1 MTVVNVVAGAVIGA
15 VMAPLVYL
23 LATLLL
29 TGPDRIP
36 RTPVVLAA
44 LLAACIAA
52 GVAITTS
59 ASSTVGDTSSTGTA
73 TVVAYGLFAVGV
85 LAAAL
90 VDVTER
96 RIPNRI
102 TYPLI
107 AIGVLGLPWLTHP
120 VTGWALL
127 APLLGAA
134 ASAVI
139 GLLNALLADQ
149 GLGDV
154 KLAVAVGAWMAH
166 LGAARVDHRC
176 AGRATTDDR
185 RRREHPDPA
194 PQGRPT
200 TGLHP
205 ARSQPRRRCRP
216 GRRRRWVRLLNALQ
230 RTHPGSVDVVHPA
243 QAEHCASPPGSVE
256 LMRCKGFY
264 AVHS

>member
-1 MTVVNVVAGAVIGA
+1 MNVVTGAAIGA
-15 VMAPLVYL
+15 LMAPLVYL

-29 TGPDRIP
+29 TGSGRIP

-59 ASSTVGDTSSTGTA
+59 ASITAGESTRATGMV

-85 LAAAL
+85 LTAAL
-90 VDVTER
+90 VDVVER

-107 AIGVLGLPWLTHP
+107 VIGVLGLPWLSPP

-134 ASAVI
+134 ASWVI

-154 KLAVAVGAWMAH
+154 KLAIAVGAWMAH
-166 LGAARVDHRC
+166 LGLLAWVTGVLVGQLLMIGAV
-176 AGRATTDDR
+176 ASTQIR
-185 RRREHPDPA
+185 RRRAGLPPDYTPLGPSLA
-194 PQGRPT
+194 G
-200 TGLHP
+200 GAVL
-205 ARSQPRRRCRP
+205 A
-216 GRRRRWVRLLNALQ
+216 VA
-230 RTHPGSVDVVHPA
+230 VA
-243 QAEHCASPPGSVE
+243 
-256 LMRCKGFY
+256 GFQI
-264 AVHS
+264 

>member
-23 LATLLL
+23 LATQLL
-29 TGPDRIP
+29 TEPTRIC
-36 RTPVVLAA
+36 RTPLTLAA
-44 LLAACIAA
+44 LLASCFAA

-59 ASSTVGDTSSTGTA
+59 ASNTIGDTSFTRIV

-107 AIGVLGLPWLTHP
+107 AVGVLGLPWLIQP
-120 VTGWALL
+120 VTGWAFL

-166 LGAARVDHRC
+166 LGVLAWITGVLVGQLLMIAAV
-176 AGRATTDDR
+176 GSTQLR
-185 RRREHPDPA
+185 RRRAGLPPDYTPLGPSLA
-194 PQGRPT
+194 AGAIFAVAVA
-200 TGLHP
+200 GL
-205 ARSQPRRRCRP
+205 
-216 GRRRRWVRLLNALQ
+216 
-230 RTHPGSVDVVHPA
+230 
-243 QAEHCASPPGSVE
+243 E
-256 LMRCKGFY
+256 F
-264 AVHS
+264 

>member
-1 MTVVNVVAGAVIGA
+1 MNVVAGVAIGA

-29 TGPDRIP
+29 TCKDRIP
-36 RTPVVLAA
+36 RTPA
-44 LLAACIAA
+44 LLTLIAACITA
-52 GVAITTS
+52 GVAITTT
-59 ASSTVGDTSSTGTA
+59 APSTPGDASTGTVTA
-73 TVVAYGLFAVGV
+73 VAYRLFAVGV

-90 VDVTER
+90 VDVVER

-107 AIGVLGLPWLTHP
+107 ATGVLALPWLTQP

-127 APLLGAA
+127 APLLGAT

-166 LGAARVDHRC
+166 LGVLAWITGVLVGQLLMIGAV
-176 AGRATTDDR
+176 ASTQIR
-185 RRREHPDPA
+185 RRRA
-194 PQGRPT
+194 
-200 TGLHP
+200 GLPPHYTP
-205 ARSQPRRRCRP
+205 LGPSLAA
-216 GRRRRWVRLLNALQ
+216 GAVFAVALAGLQ
-230 RTHPGSVDVVHPA
+230 
-243 QAEHCASPPGSVE
+243 Q
-256 LMRCKGFY
+256 
-264 AVHS
+264 

>member
-29 TGPDRIP
+29 TGPNRIP
-36 RTPVVLAA
+36 RTPLILAA

-59 ASSTVGDTSSTGTA
+59 ASSTSRDTGFTGMA

-85 LAAAL
+85 VAAAL

-102 TYPLI
+102 TYPLV
-107 AIGVLGLPWLTHP
+107 AIGVLALPWLTQP
-120 VTGWALL
+120 TTGWALL

-166 LGAARVDHRC
+166 LGVLAWITGVLVGQLLMIAAV
-176 AGRATTDDR
+176 ASTQIR
-185 RRREHPDPA
+185 RRRAGLPPDYTPLGPSLA
-194 PQGRPT
+194 G
-200 TGLHP
+200 G
-205 ARSQPRRRCRP
+205 
-216 GRRRRWVRLLNALQ
+216 
-230 RTHPGSVDVVHPA
+230 
-243 QAEHCASPPGSVE
+243 
-256 LMRCKGFY
+256 
-264 AVHS
+264 AVFAVAAAGIQF

>member
-1 MTVVNVVAGAVIGA
+1 MVTVVNVAAGAVIGA

-23 LATLLL
+23 LAALLL
-29 TGPDRIP
+29 TGPKRIP
-36 RTPVVLAA
+36 RTPLTLAA
-44 LLAACIAA
+44 LFAACIAA

-59 ASSTVGDTSSTGTA
+59 TAGTFRDTDFTGGIDTE
-73 TVVAYGLFAVGV
+73 VAYGLFAVGV

-90 VDVTER
+90 VDVIER

-107 AIGVLGLPWLTHP
+107 AIGILALPWLTQP

-166 LGAARVDHRC
+166 LGVLAWITSVLVGQLLMIGAI
-176 AGRATTDDR
+176 ASTQIR
-185 RRREHPDPA
+185 RRRAGLPPDYTPLGPSLA
-194 PQGRPT
+194 GGAVFAVAVAGLQG
-200 TGLHP
+200 
-205 ARSQPRRRCRP
+205 
-216 GRRRRWVRLLNALQ
+216 
-230 RTHPGSVDVVHPA
+230 
-243 QAEHCASPPGSVE
+243 
-256 LMRCKGFY
+256 
-264 AVHS
+264 

>member
-1 MTVVNVVAGAVIGA
+1 MNVFAGAAIGA
-15 VMAPLVYL
+15 LMAPLVYL

-29 TGPDRIP
+29 FTGSGRIP

-59 ASSTVGDTSSTGTA
+59 ASITAGESTSATGMVTI
-73 TVVAYGLFAVGV
+73 VAYGLFAAGV
-85 LAAAL
+85 LTAAL
-90 VDVTER
+90 VDVVER

-107 AIGVLGLPWLTHP
+107 VIGVLGLPWLSPP

-134 ASAVI
+134 ASGVI

-154 KLAVAVGAWMAH
+154 KLAIAVGAWMAH
-166 LGAARVDHRC
+166 LGLLAWVTGVLVGQLLMIGAV
-176 AGRATTDDR
+176 ASTQIR
-185 RRREHPDPA
+185 RRRAGLPPDYTPLGPSLA
-194 PQGRPT
+194 GGAVLAVAVA
-200 TGLHP
+200 GL
-205 ARSQPRRRCRP
+205 QI
-216 GRRRRWVRLLNALQ
+216 
-230 RTHPGSVDVVHPA
+230 
-243 QAEHCASPPGSVE
+243 
-256 LMRCKGFY
+256 
-264 AVHS
+264 

>member
-1 MTVVNVVAGAVIGA
+1 MIGAVI
-15 VMAPLVYL
+15 APLVYL

-29 TGPDRIP
+29 TGPNRIP
-36 RTPVVLAA
+36 RTPVTLAT
-44 LLAACIAA
+44 LFTACIAA
-52 GVAITTS
+52 GIAITTS
-59 ASSTVGDTSSTGTA
+59 AVSTLRDTGFTDIA
-73 TVVAYGLFAVGV
+73 TEVAYGLFAIGV

-90 VDVTER
+90 VDVVER

-107 AIGVLGLPWLTHP
+107 AIGVLGLPWLTQP

-166 LGAARVDHRC
+166 LGVLAWMTGVLIGQLLMIGAV
-176 AGRATTDDR
+176 GSTQIR
-185 RRREHPDPA
+185 RRRA
-194 PQGRPT
+194 
-200 TGLHP
+200 GL
-205 ARSQPRRRCRP
+205 
-216 GRRRRWVRLLNALQ
+216 
-230 RTHPGSVDVVHPA
+230 
-243 QAEHCASPPGSVE
+243 PPVYTPLGPSLAGGAV
-256 LMRCKGFY
+256 LAVAVAGFQF
-264 AVHS
+264 